1 MGSDNGQ
8 NGTYTTGGDGG
19 TATGITEES
28 TLVTANGGKG
38 GALGAAG
45 APNIFG
51 TSGGAAGKAI
61 DLNGF
66 TITYE
71 ETGTIYGAVS

>member
-1 MGSDNGQ
+1 MR
-8 NGTYTTGGDGG
+8 
-19 TATGITEES
+19 
-28 TLVTANGGKG
+28 LFRLTANGGDAG
-38 GALGAAG
+38 DLGEAG

-71 ETGTIYGAVS
+71 ETGTIYGDVS